1 MDCEHLRPALSA
13 RLDGED
19 PGPLADALERHLA
32 ACAACRRFEAEAAA
46 LARMV
51 RVAAAE
57 PVPDLTRTILDTLGA
72 ERRRGRFDP
81 VALRVG
87 LAAAALAQFLL
98 GAPDLLFP
106 AGGGTVAHLAREL
119 GSFDLALAVGFL
131 FAAWRPGRAYGM
143 LPLVAAL
150 VACLALTTVVDLAKG
165 SALPFAESAH
175 LLDLFGL
182 GLLWQLARSG
192 PRSDT
197 PRFGTPPRFLP
208 AS

>member
-1 MDCEHLRPALSA
+1 M
-13 RLDGED
+13 
-19 PGPLADALERHLA
+19 
-32 ACAACRRFEAEAAA
+32 
-46 LARMV
+46 
-51 RVAAAE
+51 
-57 PVPDLTRTILDTLGA
+57 
-72 ERRRGRFDP
+72 
-81 VALRVG
+81 
-87 LAAAALAQFLL
+87 
-98 GAPDLLFP
+98 
-106 AGGGTVAHLAREL
+106 
-119 GSFDLALAVGFL
+119 
-131 FAAWRPGRAYGM
+131 
-143 LPLVAAL
+143 AAL